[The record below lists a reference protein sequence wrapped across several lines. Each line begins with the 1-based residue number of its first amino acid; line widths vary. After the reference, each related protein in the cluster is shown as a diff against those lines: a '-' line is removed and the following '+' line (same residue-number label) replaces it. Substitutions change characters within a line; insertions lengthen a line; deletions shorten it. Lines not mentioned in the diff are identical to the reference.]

1 MASAS
6 FKVNSRRRF
15 DFADDPDVLTFA
27 ASEAAR
33 GMSPYVPFKDG
44 ILDASATASATA
56 SVGKVTYR
64 CHYAVYNFYGTDRR
78 FRKDGH
84 PNASAFWHEPYK
96 EAHGDELALA
106 VGRYVFR

>member
-6 FKVNSRRRF
+6 FKINSRRRF

-44 ILDASATASATA
+44 ILDASATAS
-56 SVGKVTYR
+56 VGKVTYQ

-78 FRKDGH
+78 FRKDKH
-84 PNASAFWHEPYK
+84 PNATAFWDRAYAD
-96 EAHGDELALA
+96 AHGEELARS